1 MKISCGVD
9 SIEIDRVKES
19 IEQLGDKFL
28 NRVFTDK
35 EIEYCESRKNQKYQH
50 YAARFA
56 AKEAA
61 FKAVSGQ
68 IDDKYNVCWKDF
80 EVTNDEQGRPSI
92 KLVGIDEKSIENI
105 DISIS
110 HCKKYAVANVTV
122 LYK

>member
-9 SIEIDRVKES
+9 IIEIDRVKES

-35 EIEYCESRKNQKYQH
+35 EIEY
-50 YAARFA
+50 AARFA

-61 FKAVSGQ
+61 FKAVSAQ

>member
-9 SIEIDRVKES
+9 IIEIDRVKES

-50 YAARFA
+50 YATRFA